1 MGRFYE
7 RNKAA
12 PIVIHSCHNSKHKY
26 EVQKSPLNTLH
37 NNYQIQIKYYVN
49 QIKHLVFQQFC
60 LAQSKFHI
68 AQQLN
73 N

>member
-26 EVQKSPLNTLH
+26 EVQKSPLNTSH
-37 NNYQIQIKYYVN
+37 NNYQIQINYYVT
-49 QIKHLVFQQFC
+49 QINTWFLVIVSGTKQI
-60 LAQSKFHI
+60 LT
-68 AQQLN
+68 
-73 N
+73 